1 MRCCRGAVPCLS
13 LIHILIEA
21 GAELNGADQAG
32 QTPLILAAK
41 RGNLDC
47 VRKLIEAGADV
58 NLCDQYQ
65 KSALDYAIQG
75 GYTEMVERLLE
86 AGAGS

>member
-1 MRCCRGAVPCLS
+1 MCIRDS
-13 LIHILIEA
+13 
-21 GAELNGADQAG
+21 
-32 QTPLILAAK
+32 
-41 RGNLDC
+41 LDC